1 MFLSRD
7 FIFSAKSSES
17 MGKLAPNPI
26 AVWRGILQKI
36 SSSPSLVKD
45 LHTGSCNE
53 RSWIS
58 VKMELIASSSNKVLV
73 SMPELENLTNVS
85 VVW

>member
-1 MFLSRD
+1 MFLSQD

-17 MGKLAPNPI
+17 MGKLTPRPI
-26 AVWRGILQKI
+26 AVLRGILQKI

-53 RSWIS
+53 RSRIS
-58 VKMELIASSSNKVLV
+58 SKMEVIVFSSNKVLV
-73 SMPELENLTNVS
+73 SMPELEKVTNVS
-85 VVW
+85 WV

>member
-1 MFLSRD
+1 M
-7 FIFSAKSSES
+7 FSAKSSES
-17 MGKLAPNPI
+17 MCKLAPNPT

-53 RSWIS
+53 RSRIS
-58 VKMELIASSSNKVLV
+58 SKMEVIVFSSNRVLV
-73 SMPELENLTNVS
+73 SMPELEKVTNVS
-85 VVW
+85 WV

>member
-1 MFLSRD
+1 M
-7 FIFSAKSSES
+7 FSAKSSES
-17 MGKLAPNPI
+17 MGKDAPNPN

-53 RSWIS
+53 RSRIS
-58 VKMELIASSSNKVLV
+58 SKMEVIVFSSNKVLV